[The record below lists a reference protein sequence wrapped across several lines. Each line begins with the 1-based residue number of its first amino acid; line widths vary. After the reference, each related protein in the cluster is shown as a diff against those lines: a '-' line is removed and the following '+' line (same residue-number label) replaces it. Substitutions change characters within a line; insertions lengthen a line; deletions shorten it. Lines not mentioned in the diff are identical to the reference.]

1 MIDVLSSAGKG
12 QTNMKKELRRSET
25 DVKICGVCGGIA
37 EYFGVDSNMV
47 RLIWIAVSLFAGSG
61 LLFYIL
67 AAVLMPKAESTQ
79 KDLKDVVQPGNSSE
93 KESE

>member
-1 MIDVLSSAGKG
+1 
-12 QTNMKKELRRSET
+12 MKKELRRSET

-61 LLFYIL
+61 LLLYIL

-79 KDLKDVVQPGNSSE
+79 KDLKEVIQPEYGGVNA
-93 KESE
+93 